1 LRMPVKVLVCDL
13 IGDEGVEKLRQAHFK
28 VDVKPSISGREL
40 AEAILEYDVLVVRG
54 RTKVTRDII
63 ERGKRLKII
72 ARAGSGLDNIDLK
85 AAENQGITVLNT
97 PEAPAYSVAELTI
110 GLMLAVSRSIAFADH
125 TMKDGRWL
133 KRELEGSLLK
143 GKTLGLIGLGNIG
156 AKVAAIAKSM
166 GMKILITK
174 RTRPSPE
181 TLRLLGAEFVPLGQL
196 LRRSDVVSIHVP
208 LTDQT
213 AHMIGAEELSLMKDG
228 AVLVNTARGGIVD
241 ENALVEAL
249 KSKKLGGAALDV
261 YEVEPPEN
269 LELLR
274 IPNVV
279 CTPHIGAQTCE
290 AQKTASIL
298 LAEKI
303 IRFFEGCSG

>member
-1 LRMPVKVLVCDL
+1 MPVKVLVCDL

>member
-1 LRMPVKVLVCDL
+1 MPVKVLVCDL

-54 RTKVTRDII
+54 RTKVTRNII